1 MLLPILLL
9 VPYVHFFASGHIVS
23 NPSLHYSDALK
34 LKCDALPFRSVY
46 FDRNCYFA
54 IDAEGDSAARGSA
67 CSAVLMGAQLAAKTP
82 EAIWRLLWVDKSNF
96 VNGGDASGNRKAMC
110 FYENAFAHST
120 DMPNVALKDYY
131 TANKTTDQRLTAVIV
146 MQINSIINNN
156 VKFPKL
162 PALWGFN
169 QKLEIGQTITIK
181 GTFDFALDGAAI
193 NLQTKNQQQI
203 ALHMKPMFSKNHIVL
218 NSAVVYG
225 KWGYEEILPTPI
237 KKGKA
242 FEVSIRITADQFQIS
257 VDGMALYNYKQRLP
271 LAAVTH
277 LWVWGSGSLS
287 SVQLGE
293 MYNPAPYSIGATA
306 IEDKSSKTSSEVHNL
321 TAHWNMPYLA
331 PFTDKIEPGKT
342 VIIKGGTFADV
353 EGIAIN
359 LQTKNQESIALHFK
373 IMFNKG
379 QVVMN
384 SAPQY
389 DKWGKEEIRSNL
401 LVKGSE
407 FDIRIRFQDTFF
419 QITVNG
425 VAFYNYNY
433 RLPLSS
439 FTHLWVWGQGYLT
452 MAQIGEKFN
461 HIKSSFANGFPVC
474 GQDSCSAQREMYATR
489 VQITECKSL
498 YVSGYFGVPSLY
510 DFYVDIKRK
519 NGEIALRIVPRFN
532 FNNVGLNT
540 FKGGKWLKEET
551 IAKSP
556 FKRDNKFIISITNE
570 VFGFQIFV
578 NGVFFA
584 TYEHRTCPFD
594 IYQVEVGPFVYDIG
608 IQI

>member
-1 MLLPILLL
+1 
-9 VPYVHFFASGHIVS
+9 
-23 NPSLHYSDALK
+23 
-34 LKCDALPFRSVY
+34 
-46 FDRNCYFA
+46 
-54 IDAEGDSAARGSA
+54 
-67 CSAVLMGAQLAAKTP
+67 MGAQLAAKTP

-131 TANKTTDQRLTAVIV
+131 TANKTTDQRLTAVI
-146 MQINSIINNN
+146 
-156 VKFPKL
+156 
-162 PALWGFN
+162 
-169 QKLEIGQTITIK
+169 IGQTITIK

-242 FEVSIRITADQFQIS
+242 FEIS

-474 GQDSCSAQREMYATR
+474 GQDSCSAQRE
-489 VQITECKSL
+489 I
-498 YVSGYFGVPSLY
+498 
-510 DFYVDIKRK
+510 FYVDIKRK

-532 FNNVGLNT
+532 FN
-540 FKGGKWLKEET
+540 
-551 IAKSP
+551 
-556 FKRDNKFIISITNE
+556 
-570 VFGFQIFV
+570 IFV